1 VLERLPARQNGL
13 LIQVSPPTAPNS
25 RLTPSSIISILVWVG
40 PWLLPRAL
48 AFLRSVRASS
58 NPSAV
63 RPAPRGVRLSLNL
76 LAAVVLAC
84 LAASLPYFAPPNIF
98 RDTGSRLAVPTN
110 VLFNRL
116 TAVRKGNLSPL
127 DATLRDKF
135 ADASSS
141 FGLLYAAYGPYVV
154 AGCPFCSSDELSTY
168 MTYALP
174 SILAPHLLHIFF
186 LGLVTSSLVSGVEG
200 SRWRM
205 HATMAGISI
214 TVLEIF
220 LVLNNDYKLNATKI
234 QLKDVDFFYWKLRI
248 WRLLAFAG
256 LDAVFGW
263 VLWLT
268 ATNRWLA
275 KPPSLYQR
283 LTEALMTLHA
293 MHGKYATLGRMRNAI
308 LRDDEL
314 REASMAYW
322 AREPR
327 IMEQIHQNREVV
339 DAKRVAL
346 SRLDPDKLRR
356 DAETWVDQ
364 TWAAIVP
371 PEHRPDASGHAK
383 TD

>member
-1 VLERLPARQNGL
+1 VAANVVETTHVLTLCL
-13 LIQVSPPTAPNS
+13 LH
-25 RLTPSSIISILVWVG
+25 SIISILVWVG
-40 PWLLPRAL
+40 PWLLPRAI

-58 NPSAV
+58 HPVSI
-63 RPAPRGVRLSLNL
+63 RPAPPGIRLSLNL
-76 LAAVVLAC
+76 LYAVVIAYLVAT
-84 LAASLPYFAPPNIF
+84 LPYFSPPNIYH
-98 RDTGSRLAVPTN
+98 DTSSRLAIPTN

-116 TAVRKGNLSPL
+116 NAVRQGNLTPL
-127 DATLRDKF
+127 DITLKDKF
-135 ADASSS
+135 SEASSA

-154 AGCPFCSSDELSTY
+154 ANCPFCSSDDTSTY
-168 MTYALP
+168 TTYALP
-174 SILAPHLLHIFF
+174 AIFAPHLFHIFF
-186 LGLVTSSLVSGVEG
+186 LGLVTSSFISGVEG

-205 HATMAGISI
+205 HATVVGISLAL
-214 TVLEIF
+214 LECF
-220 LVLNNDYKLNATKI
+220 LVMRNDYKLNSTKI

-256 LDAVFGW
+256 LDAIFGW

-268 ATNRWLA
+268 ATNRWLV
-275 KPPSLYQR
+275 KPPSVYQQ
-283 LTEALMTLHA
+283 LTDTLVTLHS
-293 MHGKYATLGRMRNAI
+293 MHGKYATLSRMRNAI

-327 IMEQIHQNREVV
+327 IMEEIHQNREVI

-346 SRLDPDKLRR
+346 SRLDPEKLRQG
-356 DAETWVDQ
+356 AENWVDQ

-371 PEHRPDASGHAK
+371 PDQRSDPPSDHSK

>member
-1 VLERLPARQNGL
+1 
-13 LIQVSPPTAPNS
+13 
-25 RLTPSSIISILVWVG
+25 
-40 PWLLPRAL
+40 
-48 AFLRSVRASS
+48 
-58 NPSAV
+58 V
-63 RPAPRGVRLSLNL
+63 RPAPPGVRLSLNL

-84 LAASLPYFAPPNIF
+84 LAASLPYFAPPNVF
-98 RDTGSRLAVPTN
+98 RDTSSRLAVPTN

-116 TAVRKGNLSPL
+116 AAARRGNLSPL
-127 DATLRDKF
+127 DAALRDRF

-154 AGCPFCSSDELSTY
+154 ARCPFCSSGEPSTY
-168 MTYALP
+168 FTYALP
-174 SILAPHLLHIFF
+174 AILAPHLLHIFF

-205 HATMAGISI
+205 HATMVGISLAA
-214 TVLEIF
+214 LEVF
-220 LVLNNDYKLNATKI
+220 LVVSNDYKLNATNV

-248 WRLLAFAG
+248 WRLLSFAG

-275 KPPSLYQR
+275 KPPSLYQQ
-283 LTEALMTLHA
+283 LTETLMTLHS
-293 MHGKYATLGRMRNAI
+293 MHSKYATLARMRNFI

-322 AREPR
+322 AREPG
-327 IMEQIHQNREVV
+327 IMEEIHQNREVV
-339 DAKRVAL
+339 DAKRAVL
-346 SRLDPDKLRR
+346 SRLDLDKLRR

-364 TWAAIVP
+364 TWTAMVP
-371 PEHRPDASGHAK
+371 PEQRPDASGHAK